1 MGNENKRIA
10 KNTIFLYIRML
21 LSIVISLYTSR
32 LVLQVLG
39 EVNYGIYGL
48 VGSVVAMFT
57 FLNTAM
63 SGATSR
69 FLTHEMAKGDK
80 ERLRDTFNSALI
92 IHIGIALLI
101 LVLAETIGLWF
112 LHNKLVIPEERMF
125 AAEIVYQLSIASM
138 VITITQVPYNAAIIA
153 HEKMDIYAYVELLN
167 VTLKLV
173 IVYILLIGNFD
184 KLILYAVLVLCVS
197 ALIAFIYRIYCVKHY
212 DETHIRFVYR
222 PEIIKPML
230 GFSLWDLYGNMSV
243 TARQQ
248 GTNFILNMFFGVVL
262 NAASGIATMVQGIIS
277 GFSGNILQAFRP
289 QIIKSYAVKE
299 YARMENLISNAIK
312 FAVLM
317 LMIISV
323 PLCIEIDYIMTL
335 WLGDVPQ
342 YAPIFCRI
350 LLIMNIFGI
359 INNILTIS
367 IHATGKVKTLSFMA
381 GTIALLNLPVIYILF
396 RFFTKSPENAYY
408 VLLCSAVLM
417 IIIELFLIK
426 SMIPS
431 LNIIKITW
439 TCLGVIF
446 AGVVSIIPIIPIIM
460 GMESSILKVLV
471 ITVAYFIIFTIY
483 CYFII
488 LNNDNRQQIKQV
500 INRVFKKIRR

>member
-1 MGNENKRIA
+1 MNNKRIA
-10 KNTIFLYIRML
+10 KNALFLYIRML

-32 LVLQVLG
+32 VVLQVLG
-39 EVNYGIYGL
+39 EENYGIYGL

-63 SGATSR
+63 SGATAR
-69 FLTHEMAKGDK
+69 FLTHEMAKGNK
-80 ERLRDTFNSALI
+80 EKLRDTFNSALI

-138 VITITQVPYNAAIIA
+138 VITITQVPYNAVIIA

-184 KLILYAVLVLCVS
+184 KLILYAILVLCVS

-222 PEIIKPML
+222 PAIIKPML
-230 GFSLWDLYGNMSV
+230 GFSLWDLYGNMSI
-243 TARQQ
+243 TIRQQ
-248 GTNFILNMFFGVVL
+248 GTNFVLNIFFGVII

-277 GFSGNILQAFRP
+277 GFSGNILQAYRP

-367 IHATGKVKTLSFMA
+367 IHATGKVKKLSFMA

-396 RFFTKSPENAYY
+396 RFFTKSPEYAYY
-408 VLLCSAVLM
+408 ILLCSAALM
-417 IIIELFLIK
+417 IIIELILIR
-426 SMIPS
+426 SLIPS
-431 LNIIKITW
+431 LNIIKIAW
-439 TCLGVIF
+439 TCLNTIL
-446 AGVVSIIPIIPIIM
+446 AGMISIVPTIPIIT
-460 GMESSILKVLV
+460 GMEPSIIKVLT
-471 ITVAYFIIFTIY
+471 ITTVYFIVLIAY

-488 LNNDNRQQIKQV
+488 LSNENRQQIKLI
-500 INRVFKKIRR
+500 INRYLKKIKR

>member
-1 MGNENKRIA
+1 MNNNKRIA
-10 KNTIFLYIRML
+10 QNALFLYIRML
-21 LSIVISLYTSR
+21 LSIAISLYTSR
-32 LVLQVLG
+32 VVLQVLG
-39 EVNYGIYGL
+39 EENYGIYGL

-63 SGATSR
+63 SGATAR
-69 FLTHEMAKGDK
+69 FLTHEMAKENK
-80 ERLRDTFNSALI
+80 ENLRDTFNSALI

-101 LVLAETIGLWF
+101 LILAETIGLWF

-125 AAEIVYQLSIASM
+125 AAEIVYQLSVASM
-138 VITITQVPYNAAIIA
+138 IITITQVPYNATIIA

-184 KLILYAVLVLCVS
+184 KLILYATLVLCVS
-197 ALIAFIYRIYCVKHY
+197 ALIAFIYRIYCVKHF

-222 PEIIKPML
+222 PAIIKPML

-243 TARQQ
+243 TSRQQ

-299 YARMENLISNAIK
+299 YTRMENLISNAIK
-312 FAVLM
+312 FSVLM

-350 LLIMNIFGI
+350 LLIMNIFGV

-381 GTIALLNLPVIYILF
+381 GTIALLNLPIIYILF
-396 RFFTKSPENAYY
+396 RSFTLSPEYAYY

-417 IIIELFLIK
+417 IIIELVLIR

-439 TCLGVIF
+439 NCMGVIF
-446 AGVVSIIPIIPIIM
+446 AGLVSIIPIIPIIM
-460 GMESSILKVLV
+460 GMKSSILKVLV
-471 ITVAYFIIFTIY
+471 ITVAYFIVFMTY

-488 LNNDNRQQIKQV
+488 LNNDNRQQIKLV
-500 INRVFKKIRR
+500 INRVSKNTKR